1 MNDKIVISGVGVV
14 SAIGLEVSSN
24 LKALL
29 NESHGIGPI
38 QYLDTVHKDEFVVG
52 EVKLSNT
59 ALCDQLMIAESDRSN
74 YTRTALLGCLA
85 AKEAAVMAG
94 LSERELGEMALISGT
109 TVGGMDRSEL
119 EWGNRGADASF
130 IHTHP
135 CGDSTDKIADLI
147 GINGYRTT
155 LSTACSSAAN
165 AIIHGIRLIR
175 SGRAKRVIAGGVD
188 ALSRFTLNGFN
199 SLMIVDKELCR
210 PFDATRRGLNLGEGA
225 GFVVLEAESTARERG
240 AEMLCQ
246 ISGYA
251 NANDAYHQTA
261 SSPDGQ
267 GAYLAMTKALELA
280 GLSIDD
286 IDYINAHGTGTD
298 NNDQSEATA
307 IKRVF
312 GEKVPPFSS
321 TKAYTGHT
329 LGAAAGIEAVYSIL
343 ALQNQ
348 LIYPNLRFT
357 QSIEEPELL
366 PETTLQTNRV
376 LKHVLSN
383 SFGFG
388 GNNSTLIFSKL

>member
-1 MNDKIVISGVGVV
+1 MNDRIVISGMGVV
-14 SAIGLEVSSN
+14 SALGLDVPSN
-24 LKALL
+24 LKALQ
-29 NESHGIGPI
+29 NETHGIGVI
-38 QYLDTVHKDEFVVG
+38 QHLDTVHKDEFVAG
-52 EVKLSNT
+52 EVKHSNT
-59 ALCDQLMIAESDRSN
+59 ALCDQLMIAERDRSS

-85 AKEAAVMAG
+85 AREAIMMSG
-94 LSERELGEMALISGT
+94 LLEPELGEMALISGT
-109 TVGGMDRSEL
+109 TVGGMDRTEL
-119 EWGNRGADASF
+119 EWSNRVDDPSF

-135 CGDSTDKIADLI
+135 CGDSTDKIAALL
-147 GINGYRTT
+147 GVHGYRTT

-175 SGRAKRVIAGGVD
+175 SGRAKCVIAGGVD

-210 PFDATRRGLNLGEGA
+210 PFDASRLGLNLGEGA
-225 GFVVLEAESTARERG
+225 GFVVLESESSAKERDAEV
-240 AEMLCQ
+240 LCH

-261 SSPDGQ
+261 SSPEGQ
-267 GAYLAMTKALELA
+267 GAYLAMTQALELA

-286 IDYINAHGTGTD
+286 ISYINAHGTGTD

-307 IKRVF
+307 IKRLF
-312 GEKVPPFSS
+312 GEEVPPFSS
-321 TKAYTGHT
+321 TKTYTGHT

-357 QSIEEPELL
+357 QPIEEPALVPEISLHTNSEL
-366 PETTLQTNRV
+366 N
-376 LKHVLSN
+376 HILSN

>member
-1 MNDKIVISGVGVV
+1 MIISGLGVV
-14 SAIGLEVSSN
+14 SAIGLDVASN
-24 LKALL
+24 LDALQ
-29 NESHGIGPI
+29 NEKHGIGPV
-38 QYLDTVHKDEFVVG
+38 QFLDTVHKDEFVMG
-52 EVKLSNT
+52 EVKLSNA
-59 ALCDQLMIAESDRSN
+59 ALCDRLLIPEENRSQW
-74 YTRTALLGCLA
+74 TRTALLGALA
-85 AKEAAVMAG
+85 VKEACEKAG
-94 LSERELGEMALISGT
+94 LTEEELSEAALISGT

-119 EWGNRGADASF
+119 QWADRNTDTSF

-135 CGDSTDKIADLI
+135 CGDSTDKIAGLV

-165 AIIHGIRLIR
+165 AIIHGIRLIK

-199 SLMIVDKELCR
+199 SLMIVDRELCR

-225 GFVVLEAESTARERG
+225 GFVVLESESGVMERG
-240 AEMLCQ
+240 GRKWCE
-246 ISGYA
+246 ITGYA

-267 GAYLAMTKALELA
+267 GAYLAMTKALEVA
-280 GLSIDD
+280 GLKPQD

-307 IKRVF
+307 VKRVF
-312 GEKVPPFSS
+312 GDQVPPFSS
-321 TKAYTGHT
+321 TKAFTGHT
-329 LGAAAGIEAVYSIL
+329 LGAAAGIETVYSIL
-343 ALQNQ
+343 ALQHQ
-348 LIYPNLRFT
+348 LIYPNLRFEH
-357 QSIEEPELL
+357 QIEGLELT
-366 PETTLQTNRV
+366 PVTTLQQNCQ
-376 LKHVLSN
+376 LQHVLSN

>member
-1 MNDKIVISGVGVV
+1 MNDRIVISGVGVV
-14 SAIGLEVSSN
+14 SAIGLDVPSN
-24 LKALL
+24 LKALQ
-29 NESHGIGPI
+29 NMTHGIGPI
-38 QYLDTVHKDEFVVG
+38 QHLDTVHKDEFVVG

-59 ALCDQLMIAESDRSN
+59 AICNQLLIAEKDRAN

-85 AKEAAVMAG
+85 AREAAVMAG
-94 LSERELGEMALISGT
+94 LSYRELQSSALISGT

-119 EWGNRGADASF
+119 EWGNRVEDATF

-135 CGDSTDKIADLI
+135 CGDSTDKIADLL
-147 GINGYRTT
+147 GANGYRTT

-165 AIIHGIRLIR
+165 AIIHGIRLLR
-175 SGRAKRVIAGGVD
+175 SGRAKQVIAGGVD

-225 GFVVLEAESTARERG
+225 GFVVLELESAAQERN
-240 AEMLCQ
+240 ADILCAV
-246 ISGYA
+246 SGYA

-267 GAYLAMTKALELA
+267 GAFLAMTQALERA
-280 GLSIDD
+280 GLNTYD

-312 GEKVPPFSS
+312 GERVPPFSS

-329 LGAAAGIEAVYSIL
+329 LGAAAGIEAVYSTL

-348 LIYPNLRFT
+348 LIYPNLRF
-357 QSIEEPELL
+357 QQAIEEPQLV
-366 PETTLQTNRV
+366 PETVLHTNCP